1 MLKVVDL
8 KGDSDLLIKNIKNKW
23 DRTKIQS
30 QMRDKKFF
38 VKHWDGRKIKYSKSL
53 FKQRKMSAENI

>member
-30 QMRDKKFF
+30 QMRDKRFF
-38 VKHWDGRKIKYSKSL
+38 VKHCDVKKIKYSKSL

>member
-30 QMRDKKFF
+30 QMRDKRFF
-38 VKHWDGRKIKYSKSL
+38 VKHCDVKKIKYSK
-53 FKQRKMSAENI
+53 

>member
-30 QMRDKKFF
+30 QMRDKRFF
-38 VKHWDGRKIKYSKSL
+38 FIFCDVKKIKYSKSL